1 MFVITIITI
10 LKSEFSKV
18 EGIVYF
24 TVTATDGNKAII
36 NANMVNKVIDY
47 GSYRAIY
54 QGSDTNH
61 YAVRDSLSTIQS
73 ALNK

>member
-1 MFVITIITI
+1 MVCFV
-10 LKSEFSKV
+10 
-18 EGIVYF
+18 
-24 TVTATDGNKAII
+24 VTATDGNKAII
-36 NANMVNKVIDY
+36 NGNMVNKVIDY

-61 YAVRDSLSTIQS
+61 YAVRDSLSNIQS

>member
-1 MFVITIITI
+1 MA
-10 LKSEFSKV
+10 
-18 EGIVYF
+18 YF
-24 TVTATDGNKAII
+24 IVTAADGNKAII
-36 NANMVNKVIDY
+36 NGNMINKVIDY

-61 YAVRDSLSTIQS
+61 YAVRDSLSSIQT

>member
-1 MFVITIITI
+1 M
-10 LKSEFSKV
+10 
-18 EGIVYF
+18 VYF

-36 NANMVNKVIDY
+36 NSKMVNKV
-47 GSYRAIY
+47 IY

>member
-1 MFVITIITI
+1 MA
-10 LKSEFSKV
+10 
-18 EGIVYF
+18 YF

-36 NANMVNKVIDY
+36 NGNMINKVIDY

-61 YAVRDSLSTIQS
+61 YAVRDSLSSIQT
-73 ALNK
+73 ALNR